1 MARLVLVLLAALAAG
16 IGLAIGRSLLY
27 VVAGVLVLC
36 AIGLWVRQ
44 RRKDRRREER
54 KADRAAEAAEQDD
67 DLSALGITDIR
78 PRDRPQDASPSEET
92 AAPSGGDGATEAETE
107 EPEAA
112 AREPEAPEEE
122 EAPNVASG
130 PSSDGETAAEQALAE
145 QPPAS
150 QAEAPSSDRPA
161 ETASDP
167 ASEDKDVPSSSEPR
181 PARAA
186 PTDETSTEEAST
198 DEALAALVRAARL
211 AVGARAACLLAQEEL
226 ALEYRIAAADAAA
239 GAPALHAPRTTFSTD
254 TALLSARAAGRPVTR
269 RSVGRRDGGSD
280 ALAPTLLGYYREPP
294 TADDAPEAVLLAPVP
309 LPDDPTTYFLLFDG
323 PDEALAGPDVLLERF
338 ARLFSQLLAAPSSGS
353 TVPSV
358 PSSEAPSSAS
368 SAANSAPDA
377 HSVPK
382 DAPAEDDSPAANG
395 RAAAPPREPAAH
407 DESGR
412 DESERDDGPR
422 PRREIVA
429 EEISRAHDAGRE
441 MALALVY
448 LNRAETITDQGE
460 GEMRAAERA
469 LKARLRQAAPR
480 DGGRVERF
488 GELITYGVF
497 LPYGS
502 AEAERWAVALKDEL
516 AEASAPL
523 EGGVSVGLALM
534 RDPAQDPEAL
544 RENATEALREAYT
557 TGACAIVE

>member
-1 MARLVLVLLAALAAG
+1 
-16 IGLAIGRSLLY
+16 
-27 VVAGVLVLC
+27 VLC

-112 AREPEAPEEE
+112 PREPEAPEEE
-122 EAPNVASG
+122 EGPNVTSG
-130 PSSDGETAAEQALAE
+130 PSSDGETAAEQAPAE

-167 ASEDKDVPSSSEPR
+167 ASEDRDVPSSSEPR

-186 PTDETSTEEAST
+186 PTHETSPDEESPDEEST

-226 ALEYRIAAADAAA
+226 ALEYRIAAADAAT

-269 RSVGRRDGGSD
+269 RSVGRRDGESD
-280 ALAPTLLGYYREPP
+280 ALAPTLLSYYCEPP
-294 TADDAPEAVLLAPVP
+294 AADDAPEAVLLAPVP

-368 SAANSAPDA
+368 SAANAAPDA
-377 HSVPK
+377 NSVPK

-395 RAAAPPREPAAH
+395 RTAAPSRGSAAH
-407 DESGR
+407 DESGH
-412 DESERDDGPR
+412 DESAREDGPR

-429 EEISRAHDAGRE
+429 EEMARAHDAGRE

-502 AEAERWAVALKDEL
+502 AGAERWAVALKDEL